1 MLSMARALARDS
13 NLSLL
18 NEPYQGLAPVIV
30 DAIKKSL
37 QVIKDQGITTVFVKQ
52 NALPALNL
60 ADRSVILD
68 NKSVVFDGTAKEM
81 LDNNEMREE
90 YLAI

>member
-1 MLSMARALARDS
+1 MLPMARALARDS

-18 NEPYQGLAPVIV
+18 NEPYEALAPVIV

-52 NALPALNL
+52 NALRALNL

-68 NKSVVFDGTAKEM
+68 NKSVVFDGTAKEI
-81 LDNNEMREE
+81 LDNKEMREE

>member
-1 MLSMARALARDS
+1 M
-13 NLSLL
+13 
-18 NEPYQGLAPVIV
+18 IV
-30 DAIKKSL
+30 DAIEKSL
-37 QVIKDQGITTVFVKQ
+37 QVIKDQDITTVFVKQ
-52 NALPALNL
+52 NALRALNL

>member
-1 MLSMARALARDS
+1 MLSMACALARDS

-18 NEPYQGLAPVIV
+18 NETYEGLATVIV
-30 DAIKKSL
+30 DAIEKSL

-52 NALPALNL
+52 NALRALNL

-68 NKSVVFDGTAKEM
+68 NKSVVFDGTAKEI
-81 LDNNEMREE
+81 LDNKEMREE